1 MSDNRIVSAY
11 HGCDAETAKSLL
23 AGVPFKSSENN
34 FDWLGHGIYF
44 WEEGPDRALRF
55 AEEQQRRN
63 KVANPTIVG
72 AHLQLGLCFDL
83 MDTRFTADLAAAY
96 APFERYIRSKGL
108 PMPTNGGSAPDHKL
122 RRLDCAV
129 LNWYLGNIALRGSA
143 YDTVRCGF
151 SEGERVYP
159 GSGIFRET
167 HIQIAVRSAA
177 CILDVFQPSVL
188 AGE

>member
-1 MSDNRIVSAY
+1 MSDSRIVSAY

-23 AGVPFKSSENN
+23 AGAPFKPSAND

-55 AEEQQRRN
+55 AKEQQRRN
-63 KVANPTIVG
+63 KVANPTIIGVR
-72 AHLQLGLCFDL
+72 LRLGLCFDL
-83 MDTRFTADLAAAY
+83 MDTRFTEDLAAAY
-96 APFERYIRSKGL
+96 EPFERSIHRQGL
-108 PMPTNGGSAPDHKL
+108 TMPKSGGPPPDHKL
-122 RRLDCAV
+122 RHLDCAV
-129 LNWYLGNIALRGSA
+129 LNWYLGGIAQRGPA